1 MIELYIIILSILI
14 AYSPFVK
21 KILLQTFSLDEILCL
36 EHLFYTI
43 PLIIFILY
51 RVYVSKTKLN
61 FFKKVTKIHVC
72 YFSLTTLTA
81 LIAGVLY
88 YYIMS
93 RLPVTKVTPI
103 LSPLIIIFSV
113 LIGVSLFKETIN
125 KNEIIGIVLII
136 MGIYISKSKHAQ
148 QFINSV

>member
-1 MIELYIIILSILI
+1 MMELYIIILSVLI

-21 KILLQTFSLDEILCL
+21 KILLQTFSLDEILFL
-36 EHLFYTI
+36 EHLFYII
-43 PLIIFILY
+43 PLIVFILF
-51 RVYVSKTKLN
+51 RVCVSKTKLN

-88 YYIMS
+88 YYIMN
-93 RLPVTKVTPI
+93 RLPVSKVTPI

-113 LIGVSLFKETIN
+113 MIGVSLFKESLN
-125 KNEIIGIVLII
+125 RSEIVGIII
-136 MGIYISKSKHAQ
+136 ILVGIFITKSKHAQ